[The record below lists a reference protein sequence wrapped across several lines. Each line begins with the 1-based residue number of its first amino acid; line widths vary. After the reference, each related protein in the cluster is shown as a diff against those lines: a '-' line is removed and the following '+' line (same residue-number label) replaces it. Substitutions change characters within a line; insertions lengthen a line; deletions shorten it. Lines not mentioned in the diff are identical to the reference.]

1 MAMTDLRLV
10 IRSLTS
16 RSASTA
22 LCVATVGVGVGLL
35 VTLLTVRG
43 SAQDAFRRGSGN
55 AHMLVSRDSSP
66 MQSVLNALYHAAAPQ
81 RSLPLAKAAEL
92 AADRRVAWAVPI
104 VQGDSFR
111 GFRLTG
117 TEPRFFELFE
127 PIGGVPFRFAQG
139 SNMAEPFDAVLG
151 AAVARA
157 TGLRAGDRFYTS
169 HGFQDT
175 GGRAVSGDRPEG
187 EGAADHGHGDDD
199 HDHDHADEP
208 AAEHLHD
215 QFPIRVAGV
224 LAPTGTAHDH
234 AVFLDMRATWLIHAA
249 ESRPRQGGAAAQ
261 APTLDTLTEEER
273 PITGVLVRCRL
284 RPGARES
291 GATVSELF
299 GQLRADPSY
308 TVAIPGSEVA
318 ALFRIVGDIDRI
330 VVAIAALVLVSA
342 AVTVLLVLY
351 LSMLQRRRQVAVLR
365 VLGASRGRVFGM
377 VLAESALIG
386 VLASLVGV
394 LMAVGGMRLVAELL
408 RQRTRLDIATALD
421 APSTVLVVCGT
432 VVLACLAG
440 VTPALMAYR
449 VVVVRNLRPIG

>member
-10 IRSLTS
+10 VRSLTS
-16 RSASTA
+16 RGVSTA
-22 LCVATVGVGVGLL
+22 LCVATVAVGVGLL

-43 SAQDAFRRGSGN
+43 SAQEAFRRGSGN

-81 RSLPLAKAAEL
+81 RSLPVAKAAEL
-92 AADRRVAWAVPI
+92 AADRRVAWAIPI

-111 GFRLTG
+111 GFRVTG
-117 TEPRFFELFE
+117 TEARFFELFE

-139 SNMAEPFDAVLG
+139 GNMAEPFDAVLG

-157 TGLRAGDRFYTS
+157 TGLRAGDRFFTS
-169 HGFQDT
+169 HGFQET
-175 GGRAVSGDRPEG
+175 GGRAVRGDRPPDD
-187 EGAADHGHGDDD
+187 DHGHDD
-199 HDHDHADEP
+199 HAHEGHEP
-208 AAEHLHD
+208 GAEHLHD
-215 QFPIRVAGV
+215 EFPIRVAGV

-249 ESRPRQGGAAAQ
+249 ENRPRQAGSGAE
-261 APTLDTLTEEER
+261 APTLESLTDAER

-291 GATVSELF
+291 GTTVSELF

-308 TVAIPGSEVA
+308 TVAIPGTEVA
-318 ALFRIVGDIDRI
+318 TLFRIVGDIDRI

-386 VLASLVGV
+386 VMASVVGV
-394 LMAVGGMRLVAELL
+394 LLAVGGMRLVAELL

-421 APSTVLVVCGT
+421 APATVLVVCGT